1 MEEIG
6 MKATDLMIGD
16 WVCLR
21 DDVQYESPMK
31 VDGILVHNISL
42 EGEGFLGD
50 ADEII
55 RPIPLTAEIMEKN
68 GFDRYY
74 ESNFYSLLNGF
85 NVAIADEHYITSAFN
100 VAITVYY
107 VHELQRA
114 LRLCGFNDLADNFK
128 V

>member
-1 MEEIG
+1 
-6 MKATDLMIGD
+6 MKATDLMFGD
-16 WVCLR
+16 WVCLK
-21 DDVQYESPMK
+21 DDAQYESPMK

-55 RPIPLTAEIMEKN
+55 SPIPLTAEIMEKN
-68 GFDRYY
+68 GFNRYY

-107 VHELQRA
+107 VHELQHA
-114 LRLCGFNDLADNFK
+114 LRLCGFNDIADNFK

>member
-1 MEEIG
+1 
-6 MKATDLMIGD
+6 MKATDLMVGD
-16 WVCLR
+16 WVCLK

-55 RPIPLTAEIMEKN
+55 SPIPLTAEIMEKN

-107 VHELQRA
+107 VHELQHA
-114 LRLCGFNDLADNFK
+114 LRLCGFDELADNFK

>member
-1 MEEIG
+1 M
-6 MKATDLMIGD
+6 
-16 WVCLR
+16 
-21 DDVQYESPMK
+21 QYESPMK
-31 VDGILVHNISL
+31 VDGSLVHNISL

-55 RPIPLTAEIMEKN
+55 SPIPLTAEIMEKN
-68 GFDRYY
+68 GFNRYY

-100 VAITVYY
+100 VDITVYY
-107 VHELQRA
+107 VHELQHA
-114 LRLCGFNDLADNFK
+114 LRLCGFNDIADNFK

>member
-1 MEEIG
+1 MEEMG
-6 MKATDLMIGD
+6 MKATDLMVGD
-16 WVCLR
+16 WVCLK

-55 RPIPLTAEIMEKN
+55 SPIPLTAEIMEKN
-68 GFDRYY
+68 GFNRYY

-100 VAITVYY
+100 VDITVYY
-107 VHELQRA
+107 VHELQHA
-114 LRLCGFNDLADNFK
+114 LRLCGFNDIADNFK

>member
-1 MEEIG
+1 
-6 MKATDLMIGD
+6 MKATDLMVGD
-16 WVCLR
+16 WVCLK

-31 VDGILVHNISL
+31 VDGILVNNISL

-68 GFDRYY
+68 GFNRYY

-107 VHELQRA
+107 VHELQHA
-114 LRLCGFNDLADNFK
+114 LRLCGFNDIADNFK